1 MTAYG
6 TNEINIA
13 MMPFVGDNDW
23 NFAFQTAL
31 VRSMETALLTP
42 AIFQDMAAAAD
53 LNAAVEILGGSEY
66 AMAQGKVT
74 ISEVEKMLAEKRQ
87 QLLHFYADL
96 LSSSPVSALGAV
108 SIDMSNLRL
117 ALRRFL
123 SEKPIGTDYA
133 QGGSQPEAMFET
145 IFEQNDYS
153 FLPLY
158 MQKAIEQ
165 GILAYYGEKDVR
177 AIDYAVDQAQFDA
190 VLELGRE
197 ADCSY
202 LQGLIRVWADL
213 TNIKTVMRKKIR
225 ETDSLDGFIAGG
237 FLDADKLKAALHQPH
252 DQFSSI
258 CFATPYA
265 SLIDAGIDYLTKNNS
280 FLRFEALCDRYM
292 DGCYDLANQITA
304 GIQPAIAYFYRKSDQ
319 IRKIRMVLTAKSNLL
334 DKQLILD
341 RLGV

>member
-1 MTAYG
+1 MTAYC
-6 TNEINIA
+6 TNENNIA
-13 MMPFVGDNDW
+13 MLPCIGDNDW
-23 NFAFQTAL
+23 DFTFQASL
-31 VRSMETALLTP
+31 IRSMESSLLAP

-66 AMAQGKVT
+66 AMSQGRVT
-74 ISEVEKMLAEKRQ
+74 MGDVERMLVEKRQ
-87 QLLHFYADL
+87 QLLHFFSDL
-96 LSSSPVSALGAV
+96 MSKSPVSALGEILV
-108 SIDMSNLRL
+108 DMSNLRL

-123 SEKPIGTDYA
+123 TDKPIGTDYCP
-133 QGGSQPEAMFET
+133 GGSQPETMFET

-153 FLPLY
+153 FLPMY

-165 GILAYYGEKDVR
+165 GILAYYADKDVR

-190 VLELGRE
+190 VYELAE
-197 ADCSY
+197 KADSSY
-202 LQGLIRVWADL
+202 LHGLAMASADL

-225 ETDSLDGFIAGG
+225 QTDSLDGFITGG
-237 FLDADKLKAALHQPH
+237 FLDMDKLKAALHQPD
-252 DQFSSI
+252 DQFSNI
-258 CFATPYA
+258 CYATPYT
-265 SLIDAGIDYLTKNNS
+265 SLIEAGIDYLSKNNS

-292 DGCYDLANQITA
+292 DGCYELASQITA